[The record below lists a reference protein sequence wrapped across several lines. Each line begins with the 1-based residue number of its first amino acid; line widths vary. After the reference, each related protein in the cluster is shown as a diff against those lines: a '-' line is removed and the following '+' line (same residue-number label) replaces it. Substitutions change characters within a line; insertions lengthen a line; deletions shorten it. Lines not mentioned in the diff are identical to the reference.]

1 MFVVIFS
8 FFFLFGGGGWVGVR
22 WGVTC
27 YFSWTVLIGDTS
39 SSNSCGNGNTCP
51 HLHVENSTIWKR
63 PSIRDSYH
71 IRFLPCLQNLSCFSM
86 MMTICPISLLN
97 GHRIVSFHLIPEVY
111 VVLLVLS
118 CSITCAPWSVF
129 QSQTIPGIQRK
140 LPLQKLR
147 SFSWGNF
154 YVTVFSLLFL
164 IL

>member
-1 MFVVIFS
+1 MGTQAAPTAVLTVI
-8 FFFLFGGGGWVGVR
+8 L
-22 WGVTC
+22 
-27 YFSWTVLIGDTS
+27 VLIYM
-39 SSNSCGNGNTCP
+39 
-51 HLHVENSTIWKR
+51 WKIAQHE
-63 PSIRDSYH
+63 SDHQSEIH
-71 IRFLPCLQNLSCFSM
+71 TTWQNFCRFLPCLQNLSCFSM

-97 GHRIVSFHLIPEVY
+97 GHRIASFRLIPKVY

-129 QSQTIPGIQRK
+129 QSQTIPGIPRK

-154 YVTVFSLLFL
+154 YITVFSLLFL